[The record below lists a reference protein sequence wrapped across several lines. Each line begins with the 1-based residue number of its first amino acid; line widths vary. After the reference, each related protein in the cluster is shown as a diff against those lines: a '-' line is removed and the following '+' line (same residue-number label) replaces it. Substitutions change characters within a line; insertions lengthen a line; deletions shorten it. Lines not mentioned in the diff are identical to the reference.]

1 MSAYMSKDTL
11 KNLRRSILEQK
22 YRFDLGRQFLVYVN
36 FALLIIAASDKI
48 KLVINL
54 STTELLMVLVP
65 LSFIATYLLGY
76 VLDKFVKFPQA
87 SQMVEAKRSPYTLMT
102 QEKLDKILE
111 KLDKI

>member
-1 MSAYMSKDTL
+1 MSKDTL

-76 VLDKFVKFPQA
+76 ILDKFVKFPQA

>member
-1 MSAYMSKDTL
+1 MSKDTL

-76 VLDKFVKFPQA
+76 VLDKFVKFPHA

>member
-1 MSAYMSKDTL
+1 MSKDTL

>member
-1 MSAYMSKDTL
+1 MSKDTL
-11 KNLRRSILEQK
+11 KNMRRSILEQK

-48 KLVINL
+48 KLVIDL
-54 STTELLMVLVP
+54 KTTELLLILVP
-65 LSFIATYLLGY
+65 LSFIATYILGY

-111 KLDKI
+111 ILEKE

>member
-1 MSAYMSKDTL
+1 MSKDTL
-11 KNLRRSILEQK
+11 KNWRRSIVEQK